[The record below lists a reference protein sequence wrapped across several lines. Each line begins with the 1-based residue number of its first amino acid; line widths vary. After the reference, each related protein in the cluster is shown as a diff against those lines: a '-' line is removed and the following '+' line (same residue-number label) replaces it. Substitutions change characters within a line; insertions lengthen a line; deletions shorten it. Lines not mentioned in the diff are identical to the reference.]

1 MFSYLIVDS
10 YLFSV
15 HEHYECKTLSVNF
28 RHARKYFSIY
38 EDNQLE
44 EIQHCMALLAFPPDI
59 REFTYEPFLHL
70 SKYNV

>member
-1 MFSYLIVDS
+1 MPVSVYIIVISFDI
-10 YLFSV
+10 
-15 HEHYECKTLSVNF
+15 LSRGF

-59 REFTYEPFLHL
+59 RT
-70 SKYNV
+70 